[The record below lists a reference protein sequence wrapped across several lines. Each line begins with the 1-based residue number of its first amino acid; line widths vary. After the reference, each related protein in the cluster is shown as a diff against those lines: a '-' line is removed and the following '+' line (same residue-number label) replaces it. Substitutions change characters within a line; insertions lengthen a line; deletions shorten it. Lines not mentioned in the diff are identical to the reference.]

1 MKNLFGTQGPPGWL
15 VTGGAASIALL
26 YLIFVF
32 LPMQKAM
39 KASRTQLA
47 EKQKYI
53 AGIEGQYTAVS
64 ATDAEVEQT
73 RVFTAQWRQNAPDAQ
88 QIDGLPSQVS
98 SQASLSGVRILRL
111 EPLLAKSHGLVVE
124 YPILV
129 SVEGSFE
136 SIFKFFKGL
145 EELPQT
151 IWFQDV
157 NLHKT
162 GEMAGTLRCELTLT
176 ILGDLAEKSN

>member
-1 MKNLFGTQGPPGWL
+1 MKNPFGTQGPPGWL

-26 YLIFVF
+26 YLCLVF

-53 AGIEGQYTAVS
+53 AGIEYQYTLVS
-64 ATDAEVEQT
+64 ATDPEFEQT
-73 RVFTAQWRQNAPDAQ
+73 RAFTAQWRQNAPDAQ
-88 QIDGLPSQVS
+88 QIDRLPSQVS
-98 SQASLSGVRILRL
+98 SQASISGVRILRL
-111 EPLLAKSHGLVVE
+111 EPQSARPHGLVVE
-124 YPILV
+124 YPMMV

-136 SIFKFFKGL
+136 SIFSFFKGL

-151 IWFQDV
+151 VWLQEV
-157 NLHKT
+157 NLHRT